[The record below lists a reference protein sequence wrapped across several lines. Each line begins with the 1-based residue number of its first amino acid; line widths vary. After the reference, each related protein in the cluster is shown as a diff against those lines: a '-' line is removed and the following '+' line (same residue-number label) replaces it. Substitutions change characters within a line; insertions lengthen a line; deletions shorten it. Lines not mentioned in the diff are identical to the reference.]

1 MSADF
6 YEDLANE
13 MANTDRYIQPD
24 EEEEEQTMSKLI
36 VHQFHEEDF
45 SAHLLMDR
53 ERYPQKRKPLL
64 TENDLVNRA
73 VNIYQGPSHHDTMD
87 NLRGDFRKD
96 KYVRPLLVLRWKV
109 LLVIGFV
116 CFAGAVVTLVV
127 ILRDL
132 QP

>member
-1 MSADF
+1 LSDF

-13 MANTDRYIQPD
+13 MANTNRYIQPD
-24 EEEEEQTMSKLI
+24 EFEDEEEKPMAKII
-36 VHQFHEEDF
+36 VHQFSEF
-45 SAHLLMDR
+45 
-53 ERYPQKRKPLL
+53 ERQEPL
-64 TENDLVNRA
+64 TEDYLVGRSQH
-73 VNIYQGPSHHDTMD
+73 VYQGPSHHDTMD

-116 CFAGAVVTLVV
+116 CFAGAVVALVA